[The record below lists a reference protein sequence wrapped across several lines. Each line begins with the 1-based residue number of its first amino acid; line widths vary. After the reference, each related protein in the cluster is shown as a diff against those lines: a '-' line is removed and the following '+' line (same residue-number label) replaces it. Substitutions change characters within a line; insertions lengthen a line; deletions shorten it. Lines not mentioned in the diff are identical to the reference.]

1 MSWQQL
7 RLQTSSALA
16 EDIEQLLLDHG
27 ALSVSLDDAQ
37 DQQLFQTEPGATPLW
52 DSVRLSGLFAD
63 DIDLQSLVAALEQR
77 LVDQP
82 NPAISVE
89 NLEDQD
95 WETIW
100 MDRFQPMQFGQRLW
114 ICPSWTSPPQ
124 PEAVNILLD
133 PGLAF
138 GTGTHPTTALCLEWL
153 EQQDLHGRLVVDYGC
168 GSGVLA
174 IAAALL
180 GAQAVVAVDNDPQAI
195 LASEA
200 NRDINQLD
208 SSRLSVCLPE
218 NFPPDPSSLPA
229 DVLLANI
236 LAGPLEE
243 LAPGFASMVRPGGNL
258 VLSGILPEQ
267 APGLHA
273 RYQRWFEMSAPSQRD
288 GWTRLC
294 GTRRY
299 S

>member
-7 RLQTSSALA
+7 RLQTSPALA
-16 EDIEQLLLDHG
+16 DEIEQLLLDHG
-27 ALSVSLDDAQ
+27 ALSVSLDDAE

-52 DSVRLSGLFAD
+52 DSVRLSGLFED
-63 DIDLQSLVAALEQR
+63 DIDLHSLVAALEQR
-77 LVDQP
+77 LSDQP
-82 NPAISVE
+82 NPAITIE
-89 NLEDQD
+89 NLADED
-95 WETIW
+95 WEKVW
-100 MDRFQPMQFGQRLW
+100 MDRFQPMRFGKRLW
-114 ICPSWTSPPQ
+114 ICPSWTPPPE

-153 EQQDLHGRLVVDYGC
+153 EQQDLHGKLVVDYGC

-180 GAQAVVAVDNDPQAI
+180 GAKAVVAVDHDPQAI
-195 LASEA
+195 LASET
-200 NRDINQLD
+200 NRDINKLD
-208 SSRLSVCLPE
+208 ASRLSVCLPE
-218 NFPPDPSSLPA
+218 NFPPDTSLPPA
-229 DVLLANI
+229 DVVLANI

-243 LAPGFASMVRPGGNL
+243 LAPSFASMMRPGADL
-258 VLSGILPEQ
+258 VLSGILPDQ
-267 APGLHA
+267 ATSLHSH
-273 RYQRWFEMSAPSQRD
+273 YQRWFEMSSPSQRD